1 MRFRVSSVSTL
12 SRFVYN
18 EETNTEVDLANELAN
33 ALTKK
38 YGKES
43 SWSLIRNV
51 RTSTLNVLIIGIL
64 ATLQEKQ
71 TDY

>member
-1 MRFRVSSVSTL
+1 MRFRVSRGSTL
-12 SRFVYN
+12 SRFVKN
-18 EETNTEVDLANELAN
+18 EETYTKDDLSNELAD

-43 SWSLIRNV
+43 SWSLIINV
-51 RTSTLNVLIIGIL
+51 HVIIGIL

-71 TDY
+71 NRDYWAA